1 MKINKMLS
9 KPLRS
14 FSLYASERVEYEKQN
29 VIQATKEKGNNGVVL
44 ILSLPVM
51 ISKRTVTA
59 ISHMYI
65 L

>member
-1 MKINKMLS
+1 MKINKILS

-29 VIQATKEKGNNGVVL
+29 VIQATREKGNNGVVL

-51 ISKRTVTA
+51 ISKITVTP